1 MRWKGKVFPSLQSAS
16 GLMLSLLRGRTP
28 AMELEEKLKNVFN
41 DKKIF

>member
-16 GLMLSLLRGRTP
+16 GLMLSLLWGRTKP
-28 AMELEEKLKNVFN
+28 MELEEKLKNVFN